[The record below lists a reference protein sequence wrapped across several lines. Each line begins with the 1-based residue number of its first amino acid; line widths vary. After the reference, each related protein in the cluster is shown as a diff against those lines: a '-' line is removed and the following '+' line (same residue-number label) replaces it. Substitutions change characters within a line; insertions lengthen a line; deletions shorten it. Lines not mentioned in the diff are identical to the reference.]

1 MDMSIAASDN
11 LEHLVHVSRR
21 SLWVALGFI
30 LLCGGAGLVLLVL
43 PDAQAA
49 RMAKNLMMMLPL
61 VIVFAIAALRMTAKG
76 VSMNPSNPALQ
87 AIRNDEL
94 RQASLHRAYRNGFF
108 ALLTAQPLLAVLL
121 TVLPG
126 AYPVAVM
133 AGAGSMAGAVV
144 FLASLLYYDR

>member
-21 SLWVALGFI
+21 SLWAALGVI
-30 LLCGGAGLVLLVL
+30 LLCGVAGLGMLVL

-49 RMAKNLMMMLPL
+49 RMAKALMMMLPF
-61 VIVFAIAALRMTAKG
+61 VIVFALAGLRMAARG
-76 VSMNPSNPALQ
+76 ASMAPSNPALE
-87 AIRNDEL
+87 AIRSDEL
-94 RQASLHRAYRNGFF
+94 RQASLHRAWRNGFF
-108 ALLTAQPLLAVLL
+108 ALLMAQPMLAVLL
-121 TVLPG
+121 TAMPG

-133 AGAGSMAGAVV
+133 AGAGSLAGAVV